1 MSLCVNVSNI
11 GLAGGVGQHK
21 QDAWGFGYQLLL
33 GNHTPSLSCPLT
45 LPSSFSPPFSFFPA
59 SPPISS
65 VLSAQHYVPPSLR
78 FLQISSHPC
87 RSHHPVC
94 IFFPSLHLF
103 PHFFFFPPAQEQK
116 HLLMGWGERGERKAR
131 TQDVVG
137 EEEHIVTGKEPEAP
151 STGSGILFL
160 LLLKIGCRMKMHEY
174 EDGPEFF
181 CFHHY
186 KPFFSGIKS
195 KKEKQMI
202 VSVQNVKFRH
212 KIKKMKL

>member
-87 RSHHPVC
+87 RSHHRVC
-94 IFFPSLHLF
+94 IFSPHYTFSHIFFSFPQRRNRSTCWWDGEGEEKGRRELRMWWEKRNTLLQGRNQRLR
-103 PHFFFFPPAQEQK
+103 PLAQAFFF
-116 HLLMGWGERGERKAR
+116 
-131 TQDVVG
+131 
-137 EEEHIVTGKEPEAP
+137 
-151 STGSGILFL
+151 
-160 LLLKIGCRMKMHEY
+160 Y
-174 EDGPEFF
+174 
-181 CFHHY
+181 Y
-186 KPFFSGIKS
+186 Y
-195 KKEKQMI
+195 
-202 VSVQNVKFRH
+202 
-212 KIKKMKL
+212 